1 MAATPSRMT
10 HHDESAARA
19 IPAIDAAANESIAA
33 RFTDSAGAKPDAVK
47 RTGPMRLSSVP
58 RIPSE

>member
-1 MAATPSRMT
+1 MT

-19 IPAIDAAANESIAA
+19 MPAIDAAANESIAA
-33 RFTDSAGAKPDAVK
+33 RLTDSAGARPDAVN